1 MYEIIKVGKKAKK
14 QPWTNLNNNNNQKL
28 LVIDIAI
35 TNIAEAIKAPAILFF
50 RGNFCETTAI
60 TIIVIAIPTVPK
72 DIAKLVSIGVIL
84 KVLDKDGR
92 IGCKQYSPPKTAIL
106 PLNIAQT
113 ARQYFFVPFS
123 I

>member
-14 QPWTNLNNNNNQKL
+14 QPWINLNNNNNQKL

-84 KVLDKDGR
+84 KVLDKER
-92 IGCKQYSPPKTAIL
+92 VRTFLCKVQIL
-106 PLNIAQT
+106 G
-113 ARQYFFVPFS
+113 
-123 I
+123 